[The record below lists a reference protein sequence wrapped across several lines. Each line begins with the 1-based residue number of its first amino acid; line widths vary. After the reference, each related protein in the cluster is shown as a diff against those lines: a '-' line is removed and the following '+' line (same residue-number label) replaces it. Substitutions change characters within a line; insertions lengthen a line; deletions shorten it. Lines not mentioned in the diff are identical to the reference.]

1 MSDSEKNIAGEEHSA
16 SGTNAESLAFSEE
29 ERAATAESMAHLDAV
44 LAQLI
49 GPDGCP
55 WDKEQSPH
63 SLGDYLAEEMFELI
77 DAIRRND
84 VHNVREELGDVLFLL
99 FFVARLYS
107 GQTNDRLFLAHAMRD
122 SGDKM
127 VRRHPHVFSGEKF
140 ATREDLLQA
149 WERIKR
155 AEKSADA
162 ESAVEDK
169 KEAVFASLPAGLPPL
184 LKAYRIHSKA
194 ARVGFTWEEDDDVAQ
209 QFESEW
215 LEWLD
220 ADSFGSQAEKE
231 KEFGDMLFPLV
242 ELGRRKGLKANAA
255 LELTNIKFLRRFA
268 KMEALAK
275 ERGQKFS
282 ELELTEKD
290 ALWNEIKERE
300 KCVSE

>member
-1 MSDSEKNIAGEEHSA
+1 MSDAEKTCAGEENGAANAGALGFSA
-16 SGTNAESLAFSEE
+16 EE
-29 ERAATAESMAHLDAV
+29 CAAASESMAHLDAV

-63 SLGDYLAEEMFELI
+63 SLGDYLAEETFELI

-84 VHNVREELGDVLFLL
+84 VRNVREELGDILFLL
-99 FFVARLYS
+99 FFVARLYAQ
-107 GQTNDRLFLAHAMRD
+107 QTGDRLFLAHAMRD
-122 SGDKM
+122 AADKM
-127 VRRHPHVFSGEKF
+127 VRRHPHVFSGETF
-140 ATREDLLQA
+140 ATRDDLLKA
-149 WERIKR
+149 WERIKQ
-155 AEKSADA
+155 AEKAREEDGRPA
-162 ESAVEDK
+162 EK
-169 KEAVFASLPAGLPPL
+169 KDAVFASLPAGLPPL

-194 ARVGFTWEEDDDVAQ
+194 ARAGFTWEEDDDVAQ

-220 ADSFGSQAEKE
+220 ADSFGNQEEKE
-231 KEFGDMLFPLV
+231 KEFGDMLFTLV

-268 KMEALAK
+268 QMEALAK
-275 ERGQKFS
+275 ERGRNFS

-290 ALWNEIKERE
+290 ALWNEVKERE
-300 KCVSE
+300 RRTE

>member
-1 MSDSEKNIAGEEHSA
+1 MSDIEKDISDK
-16 SGTNAESLAFSEE
+16 ESRATEQNVDSQAFSDE
-29 ERAATAESMAHLDAV
+29 ERIATAESLSHLDTV

-107 GQTNDRLFLAHAMRD
+107 QQTGDRLFLAHAMRD

-127 VRRHPHVFSGEKF
+127 VRRHPHVFSDEKF

-155 AEKSADA
+155 AEKSVETKSASADKQQG
-162 ESAVEDK
+162 VY
-169 KEAVFASLPAGLPPL
+169 ASLPAGLPPL

-194 ARVGFTWEEDDDVAQ
+194 ARVDFTWEDDDDVAQ

-231 KEFGDMLFPLV
+231 KEFGDMLFTLV

-275 ERGQKFS
+275 ERGQQFA

-290 ALWNEIKERE
+290 ALWNEVKEQERVTE
-300 KCVSE
+300 E